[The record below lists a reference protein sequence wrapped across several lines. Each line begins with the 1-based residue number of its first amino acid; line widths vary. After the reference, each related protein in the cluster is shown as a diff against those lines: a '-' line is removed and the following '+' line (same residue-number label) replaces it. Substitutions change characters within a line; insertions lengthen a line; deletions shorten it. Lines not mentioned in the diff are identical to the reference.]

1 MKDFLDVGEKVDLN
15 PDGTLAVGEKE
26 ETSAETEAEKKDE
39 TKSETEETKKE
50 TTDKTDADTS
60 DKTDADEGKTKAK
73 DEEVPAF
80 SFDSFKGYAK
90 EKLEREIETEDDLKS
105 YFDKASKYEGLNKQ
119 IEGLQ
124 QDKAELTS
132 LASKGL
138 TGRDYFDS
146 DDEYIRQQFLTSNK
160 EKFSEAALSV
170 LSNLSPEKVKKLDPI
185 EAIKVNLMVEN
196 SNLEKSEVEAL
207 ILDEYGLEGE
217 PDEWSNA
224 AKGKMKVAANNAKK
238 SLGNLYKGIEIP
250 EKVDWDAKREEF
262 KGSWE
267 KPLTD
272 IVDGVDKIQLT
283 EDLAFDVTPDMK
295 EGMKD
300 GFMNQLL
307 VSQALPSEEAAASIV
322 GAMRSKI
329 LESQFDKVM
338 KVVSDAADERAKEKY
353 RKEIHNDT
361 DINNETRVEGKDD
374 EVLEGKALLN
384 MF

>member
-26 ETSAETEAEKKDE
+26 ETNAETEAEKKDE

-50 TTDKTDADTS
+50 TDKTDADTS

-105 YFDKASKYEGLNKQ
+105 YFEKAGKYEDLNKQ
-119 IEGLQ
+119 IDGLQ
-124 QDKAELTS
+124 QDKAELTA

-196 SNLEKSEVEAL
+196 SDLEKSEVEAL
-207 ILDEYGLEGE
+207 ISEEYGLEGE

-224 AKGKMKVAANNAKK
+224 AKAKMKVAANNAKK

-300 GFMNQLL
+300 DFMNQLL

-322 GAMRSKI
+322 GHMRSKI

-361 DINNETRVEGKDD
+361 DVNNETRVEGKDD